1 MRSPVFIMIVEVGEF
16 YDIIIGLIQFEI
28 NFISSWS
35 S

>member
-1 MRSPVFIMIVEVGEF
+1 MRSPVFIMIVEVREF

-28 NFISSWS
+28 NSISSWS